1 MSSWDWTQWVI
12 AVTMFVGIS
21 SVIITL
27 CSDGCNAGD
36 PCPDHLSPMERDMA
50 NTQQRHERELAEAR
64 RYPGA
69 QGIIFAGQTL
79 TIAGVYKKRRWWQ
92 WLGYKRELAHFE
104 VTRVWP

>member
-36 PCPDHLSPMERDMA
+36 PCPDHLSPMER
-50 NTQQRHERELAEAR
+50 ELAEAR
-64 RYPGA
+64 HAAVTAIQAQYPGA
-69 QGIIFAGQTL
+69 RGIIFVGQTL